1 MTKPLEGIRVLDLS
15 HVIAGPLASFYLAQ
29 LGAEVI
35 KVEPPQAG
43 EVMRSMREGADTDT
57 PTGFAAINAGKQSLA
72 LDIRTS
78 AGAGLIRS
86 LAASA
91 DVFIE
96 NFRPGV
102 VARHGLGYA
111 DIKAVKDDIVYCS
124 ISGFGQQGSWAQRGA
139 YDHVVQA
146 LTGMMMMS
154 GEGDDAPPLKVGFP
168 VIDVAVGMLGALSIV
183 AALHRK
189 ARDGAGQYI
198 DASMVQASL
207 MLMYPN
213 ACAYLTDGTPT
224 RRVGN
229 RGYTGSPAADTY
241 RCADGWIAVAANTP
255 AQFRRLA
262 ALLGV
267 EDLCEDARALDL
279 AAFNAPNGFVV
290 PNDRDHVAARLQ
302 AAFAHCNAASLEES
316 LAAAGVPAGR
326 VRKLEDFLQEVDDTG
341 CVKLPDFRFGQNGR
355 EVRTRG
361 LGFAAQQ
368 DGGPTEAG
376 APELGQGTHAVL
388 SAAGVGVD
396 EIAALERAGV
406 IRTARVNTAP
416 RAPDEGAAALSAS
429 R

>member
-1 MTKPLEGIRVLDLS
+1 MSKPLEGIRVLDLS
-15 HVIAGPLASFYLAQ
+15 HVIAGPLTSFYLAQ

-35 KVEPPQAG
+35 KVEPPVSG
-43 EVMRSMREGADTDT
+43 EVMRSMKSGEDTDT

-72 LDIRTS
+72 LDIRTP
-78 AGAGLIRS
+78 AGAELIRS
-86 LAASA
+86 LAAST

-102 VARHGLGYA
+102 VARYGLDYA
-111 DIKAVKDDIVYCS
+111 SIQAVKEDIVYCS
-124 ISGFGQQGSWAQRGA
+124 ISGFGQEGSWAQRGA

-189 ARDGAGQYI
+189 AREGAGQYI

-213 ACAYLTDGTPT
+213 ACAYLTDGTET

-262 ALLGV
+262 AALGI
-267 EDLCEDARALDL
+267 EALCDDARALDL
-279 AAFNAPNGFVV
+279 TAFNAPNGFVV
-290 PNDRDHVAARLQ
+290 PNDREYVSARLR
-302 AAFAHCNAASLEES
+302 AAFAARCAAPLEEA

-326 VRKLEDFLQEVDDTG
+326 VRKLEEFLKEVDDTG
-341 CVKLPDFRFGQNGR
+341 CVNLPDYRFRQDGR

-361 LGFAAQQ
+361 IGFAAKH
-368 DGGPTEAG
+368 DGGATDAG
-376 APELGQGTHAVL
+376 APALGENSRAVL
-388 SAAGVGVD
+388 ARAGVGDD
-396 EIAALERAGV
+396 EIAALERAG
-406 IRTARVNTAP
+406 IAKS
-416 RAPDEGAAALSAS
+416 AATSSAS
-429 R
+429 PGRAIASE